1 MGFSEI
7 CSRGD
12 CMLRVENVKKRFG
25 GLVALKD
32 VSLEVKKGEIH
43 ALIGPNGAG
52 KTTLFNII
60 NGFLKP
66 NGGKVIFMDKRID
79 GLRPSKIASY
89 GIART
94 FQIVRTFPEMTVL
107 ENVLAGLGKDIYH
120 SSRVFYE
127 KIKKQERIEK
137 AEELL
142 ELCGLGKYADT
153 YASVL
158 PLGLQRKLE
167 IARALATGPKLLLL
181 DEPAS
186 GLNDNETKDLEKLFK
201 KIKDMGVTILF
212 IEHDMRFTM
221 GVADIVTVLD
231 YGEKIAEGVPEEV
244 TRDPKVIEAYLGTE
258 SDVNA

>member
-1 MGFSEI
+1 
-7 CSRGD
+7 
-12 CMLRVENVKKRFG
+12 MLKVENVKKRFG
-25 GLVALKD
+25 GLIALKG
-32 VSLEVKKGEIH
+32 VSFEVKEGEIH

-66 NGGKVIFMDKRID
+66 TSGKVIFMDKRID

-107 ENVLAGLGKDIYH
+107 ENVLAGLGKEIYR
-120 SSRVFYE
+120 SSKVFYE
-127 KIKKQERIEK
+127 KVKKQGRIEK
-137 AEELL
+137 AEKLL
-142 ELCGLGKYADT
+142 NLCGLEEYKNI
-153 YASVL
+153 YASIL

-167 IARALATGPKLLLL
+167 IARALATRPSLLLL

-186 GLNDNETKDLEKLFK
+186 GLNENETKDLAELFK
-201 KIKDMGVTILF
+201 RIKDMGITILF

-221 GVADIVTVLD
+221 GIADIVTVLD
-231 YGEKIAEGVPEEV
+231 YGEKIAEGIPEEV
-244 TRDPKVIEAYLGTE
+244 TKNPKVIEAYLGTE
-258 SDVNA
+258 SDINA